1 MKNKKINKP
10 TEKTIIE
17 QLREIRD
24 KINLDIKDMTTE
36 QIKEYFSRQKTL
48 HPSVWKKLN

>member
-1 MKNKKINKP
+1 MNKKLNKIP
-10 TEKTIIE
+10 EKSLIE

-24 KINLDIKDMTTE
+24 KINFEIKDMTTE
-36 QIKEYFSRQKTL
+36 QIKEYFSKQKTL